1 MEFKKF
7 NKYHFDKINEK
18 LINKKFLT
26 KDEVRELETEFNFCR
41 TIMYRELLE
50 NKIIFQSSSA
60 ELLFK
65 SLGVDLKEKK
75 IEHYQ
80 IKKFKKWM
88 LNLIKNTKVKIH
100 LTCESCDTPAT
111 MQLNKFLKRNYFL
124 NKPICSKCILKL
136 VTNSEE
142 WKNKNSKAQKI
153 AQNKP
158 GQIEKNRNAQI
169 KRFNN
174 TETREK
180 YKKIGK
186 KLWENEEYRKKMTDV
201 AKKKWQNPEYAKKVI
216 ENSRGSN
223 KKGFYKNLFYQSSY
237 ELAFLLKFEFENGS
251 LSGIKRIDFSIP
263 YVKKNKNIGYY
274 YPDFL
279 MNNEYIIEVKGYGP
293 WVDYDGLI
301 RKNKAA
307 KKYCKNNNYKFR
319 VVDQID
325 LTSYWIK
332 KAKKIHKELN
342 EIKE

>member
-124 NKPICSKCILKL
+124 NKPICP
-136 VTNSEE
+136 V
-142 WKNKNSKAQKI
+142 
-153 AQNKP
+153 P
-158 GQIEKNRNAQI
+158 
-169 KRFNN
+169 
-174 TETREK
+174 
-180 YKKIGK
+180 
-186 KLWENEEYRKKMTDV
+186 
-201 AKKKWQNPEYAKKVI
+201 P
-216 ENSRGSN
+216 
-223 KKGFYKNLFYQSSY
+223 
-237 ELAFLLKFEFENGS
+237 
-251 LSGIKRIDFSIP
+251 
-263 YVKKNKNIGYY
+263 
-274 YPDFL
+274 
-279 MNNEYIIEVKGYGP
+279 
-293 WVDYDGLI
+293 
-301 RKNKAA
+301 
-307 KKYCKNNNYKFR
+307 
-319 VVDQID
+319 
-325 LTSYWIK
+325 LTP
-332 KAKKIHKELN
+332 AVPATV
-342 EIKE
+342 